1 MKIKRIASNLFSL
14 FIFPVL
20 IAASASG
27 DVTIDLEETPT
38 GEIPVDDEVLDRNQA
53 YIVDEVAVTFGFD
66 TDGDGITD
74 VDALFEQRGNDGTDG
89 YISTFGTETSDSERQ
104 DSPESL
110 GEFSLT
116 GNLANG
122 VLGDFWIDYDT
133 DVENVSGEI
142 WDIDAFINFPLFEQW
157 RVTAFDREGRE
168 IASTDSPQGLAFD
181 NPASL
186 DSLAWVFSLE
196 SENIRRVRIRPIG
209 TSENHQIGFL
219 FDNIKADVSV
229 LIGDVNC
236 DGVIDLLDV
245 DPFVQAIEGRYN
257 DKADINQDGFVDLLD
272 VAPFVDLLTAG

>member
-1 MKIKRIASNLFSL
+1 M
-14 FIFPVL
+14 PVL
-20 IAASASG
+20 ISVSVSG
-27 DVTIDLEETPT
+27 DVTVDFEENPI
-38 GEIPVDDEVLDRNQA
+38 GEIPLDNEPLDRQEAYNADEVG
-53 YIVDEVAVTFGFD
+53 VTIGFD

-104 DSPESL
+104 NFSESL
-110 GEFSLT
+110 GKFSLT

-122 VLGDFWIDYDT
+122 VLGDFWIEYES

-142 WDIDAFINFPLFEQW
+142 WVIDAFINFPLFEQW
-157 RVTAFDREGRE
+157 RVTAFDQKGRE

-181 NPASL
+181 NTASL

-196 SENIRRVRIRPIG
+196 NENIRRVRISPIG

-219 FDNIKADVSV
+219 FDNIKAGVSV

-236 DGVIDLLDV
+236 DGIIDLLDV
-245 DPFVQAIEGRYN
+245 DPFVQAIE
-257 DKADINQDGFVDLLD
+257 
-272 VAPFVDLLTAG
+272 